1 MKDETQKTSRR
12 KLKFGHYYMILFSLL
27 IIFGAINGFIVDNRI
42 ENDGTT
48 IVAKFI
54 RKESLPK
61 TTHFYFG
68 YYHAEKYYETTA
80 SGIKH
85 SMFDSKEETRL
96 INDLK
101 LNHLYTAK
109 FNPNYLK
116 RIIVN
121 PSKEI
126 LDSAAIKKAGF

>member
-1 MKDETQKTSRR
+1 
-12 KLKFGHYYMILFSLL
+12 MILFSLL
-27 IIFGAINGFIVDNRI
+27 IIFGAINGFIVGNSI
-42 ENDGTT
+42 ENNGTT

-68 YYHAEKYYETTA
+68 YYHAGKYYETTA
-80 SGIKH
+80 SGIKN
-85 SMFDSKEETRL
+85 SMFNSKEETRL

-101 LNHLYTAK
+101 LNHFYPAK

-126 LDSAAIKKAGF
+126 LDYAAIKKAGF